1 MTLATQTQQHN
12 AQTSRTTGRLAL
24 DHVRELADAAGRK
37 IAPLWPLDSFVAV
50 NPYLGLIDQ
59 PFSEA
64 AGYLGA
70 IAGERTVMDHE
81 WYAQRWR
88 DGRLA
93 RTHIERAVEH
103 LGHPVGVETVI
114 KALEAP
120 HRSSTPIPMLVE
132 MLDRPGAAPIS
143 IFVVDQ
149 ISHFLAAHFDRGQ
162 AIWSAPDESESL
174 FTAWREYT
182 LIDRSAR
189 AAGLGE
195 ARRHL
200 KAVPS
205 EPIEAI
211 AWAIE
216 ILQLPESVHADY
228 LFAALKSV
236 NGWAAYCRYRLWGA
250 ELTAGSNEDLT
261 DLLAVRL
268 VWEALALQSTDSA
281 AIRRDWQREIERH
294 HEAIAA
300 AENEAVI
307 DEVML
312 TATEIAFRDP
322 VIRHFRQAS
331 PAAQT
336 DAARPPVQAAFCI
349 DVRSEVF
356 RRHLE
361 TSFPGARTIG
371 FAGFFGVPLAYQRL
385 GESQCRTHTPVLLN
399 PGVTVA
405 DRAEGGDQA
414 GEELAARREQRI
426 GNGLSWKQFKLSA
439 ASCFTFVESAG
450 LTYIPKLI
458 GDTLGWHTPA
468 PPPDQAGLSDEE
480 RARIHPSLA
489 SEADLEARVG
499 MAEGIL
505 RGLGLTESI
514 APIVLLAGHGSTTTN
529 NPHRAGL
536 DCGACAGQTGEVS
549 ARVAADLLNDP
560 AIRDG
565 LVGRGIEIPADTHF
579 VAALHDT
586 TTDEVDLLDL
596 DEGAVDRTKLDELRQ
611 ALVQAGDLTRL
622 ERLVTLRENLSDSP
636 ADREAAR
643 KAVAHRGRDW
653 SEVRPEWGLAG
664 NAAFIAAPRERTRGL
679 DLAGRS
685 FLHDY
690 DWRRDEGFGVLEL
703 ILTAPLVVA
712 SWINLQYYGSTVDNE
727 RQGSGNK
734 VLHNVVGGL
743 VGVLEGNGGDLRVG
757 LSMQSLHDGEN
768 WRHEPLRLSAFVEA
782 PAEAIDDIIAGN
794 ETLQHLVGNRWLTL
808 LRLTDEGDV
817 QRRRGPGDW
826 VSEAA

>member
-1 MTLATQTQQHN
+1 MTLATQ
-12 AQTSRTTGRLAL
+12 AQDRTAPASERL
-24 DHVRELADAAGRK
+24 DREQVRHLADAAGRK
-37 IAPLWPLDSFVAV
+37 IAPVWPLDSFVAV

-59 PFSEA
+59 SFSQA
-64 AGYLGA
+64 SGYLGA
-70 IAGERTVMDHE
+70 IAGERTFMDHD
-81 WYAQRWR
+81 WYAAQWR
-88 DGRLA
+88 DGRLT
-93 RTHIERAVEH
+93 REHIEQAVEQM
-103 LGHPVGVETVI
+103 GNPVTVETVVS
-114 KALEAP
+114 ALESP
-120 HRSSTPIPMLVE
+120 RTPSTPVPMLVE
-132 MLDRPGAAPIS
+132 KLDRPGAAPIS

-162 AIWSAPDESESL
+162 AIWSAPDQTESL
-174 FTAWREYT
+174 YTAWREYT

-195 ARRHL
+195 ARRYL
-200 KAVPS
+200 RDVPGD
-205 EPIEAI
+205 PIEAI

-216 ILQLPESVHADY
+216 TLQLPESVHADY
-228 LFAALKSV
+228 LFAALKSI

-250 ELTAGSNEDLT
+250 ELTGGSCDDLT

-268 VWEALALQSTDSA
+268 VWEALALKATGSA
-281 AIRRDWQREIERH
+281 GIRREWQHEIERH

-312 TATEIAFRDP
+312 TATEIAFRTP
-322 VIRHFRQAS
+322 VIRHFRETGTTRS
-331 PAAQT
+331 ENI
-336 DAARPPVQAAFCI
+336 RPPVQAAFCI

-361 TSFPGARTIG
+361 TSYPGAQTIG
-371 FAGFFGVPLAYQRL
+371 FAGFFGVPLEYRRL

-399 PGVTVA
+399 PGVEVA
-405 DRAEGGDQA
+405 DRVEGD
-414 GEELAARREQRI
+414 EDLATRREQRV
-426 GNGLSWKQFKLSA
+426 GNALSWKQFKLSA

-468 PPPDQAGLSDEE
+468 PPPDQAGLTDEE
-480 RARIHPSLA
+480 RARIHPALA
-489 SEADLEARVG
+489 TEASVEERVG

-505 RGLGLTESI
+505 RGLGLTGEI

-560 AIRDG
+560 AIRPG
-565 LVGRGIEIPADTHF
+565 LAERGIGIPADTRF

-586 TTDEVDLLDL
+586 TTDQVDLLDL
-596 DEGAVDRTKLDELRQ
+596 DEGAVDQTKLDELRQ
-611 ALVQAGDLTRL
+611 ALGQAGDLTRL
-622 ERLVTLRENLSDSP
+622 ERLVTLRENLADNP
-636 ADREAAR
+636 ADREAAL
-643 KAVAHRGRDW
+643 KAVTHRGRDW

-664 NAAFIAAPRERTRGL
+664 NAAFIAAPRERTRDL
-679 DLAGRS
+679 DLGGRS

-690 DWRRDEGFGVLEL
+690 DWRQDEGFGVLEL

-727 RQGSGNK
+727 RQGCGNK

-808 LRLTDEGDV
+808 LRLTDDGEV
-817 QRRRGPGDW
+817 ERRRGHGDW
-826 VSEAA
+826 VPEAA

>member
-1 MTLATQTQQHN
+1 MTLATQAQHST
-12 AQTSRTTGRLAL
+12 AQTPERLDL
-24 DHVRELADAAGRK
+24 EQVRQLADAAGRK
-37 IAPLWPLDSFVAV
+37 IAPVWPLDSFVAV

-59 PFSEA
+59 SFSQA
-64 AGYLGA
+64 SGYLGA
-70 IAGERTVMDHE
+70 IAGERTFMDHD
-81 WYAQRWR
+81 WYAAQWR
-88 DGRLA
+88 DGRLT
-93 RTHIERAVEH
+93 REHIEQAVEQ
-103 LGHPVGVETVI
+103 LGHPVAVETVI
-114 KALEAP
+114 SALESP
-120 HRSSTPIPMLVE
+120 RKTGSPVPMLVE
-132 MLDRPGAAPIS
+132 KLDRPGAAPIS

-162 AIWSAPDESESL
+162 AIWTTPDESESL
-174 FTAWREYT
+174 YTAWREYT

-195 ARRHL
+195 ARGYLRE
-200 KAVPS
+200 VPAD
-205 EPIEAI
+205 PIEAI
-211 AWAIE
+211 TWAIE
-216 ILQLPESVHADY
+216 TLQLPASVHADY
-228 LFAALKSV
+228 LFAALKSI
-236 NGWAAYCRYRLWGA
+236 NGWAAYCRYRQWGA
-250 ELTAGSNEDLT
+250 ELTGGTCDDLT

-268 VWEALALQSTDSA
+268 VWEALALKATGST
-281 AIRRDWQREIERH
+281 AIRREWQREIERH

-312 TATEIAFRDP
+312 TATEIAFRAP
-322 VIRHFRQAS
+322 VIRHFRETETKRAE
-331 PAAQT
+331 AV
-336 DAARPPVQAAFCI
+336 RPPIQAAFCI

-361 TSFPGARTIG
+361 TSYPGAQTIG
-371 FAGFFGVPLAYQRL
+371 FAGFFGVPLEYRRL

-399 PGVTVA
+399 PGVEVA
-405 DRAEGGDQA
+405 DRVEGD
-414 GEELAARREQRI
+414 EDLATRREQRV
-426 GNGLSWKQFKLSA
+426 GNTLSWKQFKLSA

-458 GDTLGWHTPA
+458 GDTLGWHTDP
-468 PPPDQAGLSDEE
+468 PPPDQAGLTDEE
-480 RARIHPSLA
+480 RARVHPALA
-489 SEADLEARVG
+489 SEADLDARVG

-505 RGLGLTESI
+505 RGLGLTGEL

-560 AIRDG
+560 AIRPG
-565 LVGRGIEIPADTHF
+565 LAEGGIEIPEDTRF

-586 TTDEVDLLDL
+586 TTDEVALLDL
-596 DEGAVDRTKLDELRQ
+596 EEEAVDRAKLDELRQ
-611 ALVQAGDLTRL
+611 ALGQAGDLTRL
-622 ERLVTLRENLSDSP
+622 ERLVTLRENLSDNP

-643 KAVAHRGRDW
+643 KSVTHRGRDW

-664 NAAFIAAPRERTRGL
+664 NAAFIAAPRERTRDL
-679 DLAGRS
+679 DLGGRS

-690 DWRRDEGFGVLEL
+690 DWRQDEGFGVLNL
-703 ILTAPLVVA
+703 ILTAPLIVA

-757 LSMQSLHDGEN
+757 LSMQSLHDGET
-768 WRHEPLRLSAFVEA
+768 WRHEPLRLAAFVEA
-782 PAEAIDDIIAGN
+782 PAEAIDEIVAGN
-794 ETLQHLVGNRWLTL
+794 EGLRHLVDNRWLTL
-808 LRLTDEGDV
+808 LRIADDGTV
-817 QRRRGPGDW
+817 SRRRAHGEW
-826 VSEAA
+826 VAEAA

>member
-1 MTLATQTQQHN
+1 MTLATQSQQRTD
-12 AQTSRTTGRLAL
+12 QTPGRLDL
-24 DHVRELADAAGRK
+24 EQVRQLADAAGRK

-59 PFSEA
+59 SFSQA
-64 AGYLGA
+64 SGYLGA
-70 IAGERTVMDHE
+70 IAGERTFMDHG
-81 WYAQRWR
+81 WYAAQWR
-88 DGRLA
+88 DGRLT
-93 RTHIERAVEH
+93 REHIERAVEQ
-103 LGHPVGVETVI
+103 LGRPVVVETVI
-114 KALEAP
+114 TALESP
-120 HRSSTPIPMLVE
+120 RTTSTPVPMLVE
-132 MLDRPGAAPIS
+132 KLDRPGAAPIS

-162 AIWSAPDESESL
+162 AIWNAPDEAESL
-174 FTAWREYT
+174 YTAWREYT

-195 ARRHL
+195 ARHHL
-200 KAVPS
+200 RDVPS
-205 EPIEAI
+205 DPIEAI

-216 ILQLPESVHADY
+216 TLQLPESVHADY
-228 LFAALKSV
+228 LFAALKSI

-250 ELTAGSNEDLT
+250 ELTGGSCDDLT

-268 VWEALALQSTDSA
+268 VWEALALKATDSA
-281 AIRRDWQREIERH
+281 AIRREWQREIERH
-294 HEAIAA
+294 HEAIATA
-300 AENEAVI
+300 QNEAVI

-322 VIRHFRQAS
+322 VIRHFRDAS
-331 PAAQT
+331 GRQT
-336 DAARPPVQAAFCI
+336 VAGRPPVQAAFCI

-361 TSFPGARTIG
+361 TSYPGAQTIG
-371 FAGFFGVPLAYQRL
+371 FAGFFGVPLEYRRL
-385 GESQCRTHTPVLLN
+385 GESKCRTHTPVLLN
-399 PGVTVA
+399 PGVEVA
-405 DRAEGGDQA
+405 DRVEGD
-414 GEELAARREQRI
+414 EDLASRREQRV

-468 PPPDQAGLSDEE
+468 PPPDQAGLTDAE
-480 RARIHPSLA
+480 RARVHPALA
-489 SEADLEARVG
+489 TEADLDARVG

-505 RGLGLTESI
+505 RGLGLTGEI

-560 AIRDG
+560 AIRPG
-565 LVGRGIEIPADTHF
+565 LAERGIEIPADTRF

-596 DEGAVDRTKLDELRQ
+596 DEGAVEQSKLAELRQ
-611 ALVQAGDLTRL
+611 ALGQAGDLTRL

-643 KAVAHRGRDW
+643 KAVTHRGRDW

-664 NAAFIAAPRERTRGL
+664 NAAFIAAPRERTRDL
-679 DLAGRS
+679 DLGGRS

-690 DWRRDEGFGVLEL
+690 DWRQDEGFGVLEL

-757 LSMQSLHDGEN
+757 LSMQSLHDGEK

-808 LRLTDEGDV
+808 LRLTDDGEV
-817 QRRRGPGDW
+817 ERRRGPGDW
-826 VSEAA
+826 VREAA

>member
-1 MTLATQTQQHN
+1 MTLATQAQHTN
-12 AQTSRTTGRLAL
+12 AQTSGKRGHLDL
-24 DHVRELADAAGRK
+24 DHVRQLAEAAGRK

-59 PFSEA
+59 TFSQA
-64 AGYLGA
+64 SGYLGA
-70 IAGERTVMDHE
+70 IAGERTAMDHE
-81 WYAQRWR
+81 WYAERWG
-88 DGRLA
+88 DGRLT
-93 RTHIERAVEH
+93 RSHIERAVEQ
-103 LGHPVGVETVI
+103 LGNPVAVETVI
-114 KALEAP
+114 NALESP
-120 HRSSTPIPMLVE
+120 RTNSTPVPMLVE
-132 MLDRPGAAPIS
+132 KLDRPGSAPIS

-162 AIWSAPDESESL
+162 AIWNAPDESEAL
-174 FTAWREYT
+174 YGAWREYT
-182 LIDRSAR
+182 LIDRSAQ
-189 AAGLGE
+189 AAGLGT
-195 ARRHL
+195 ARRYL
-200 KAVPS
+200 SDVPVD
-205 EPIEAI
+205 PIEAI

-216 ILQLPESVHADY
+216 TLQLPDSVHADY
-228 LFAALKSV
+228 LFAALKSI

-250 ELTAGSNEDLT
+250 ELTGGSNEDLT

-268 VWEALALQSTDSA
+268 VWEALALKVTDSA
-281 AIRRDWQREIERH
+281 AIRRKWQREIERH
-294 HEAIAA
+294 HEAIATA
-300 AENEAVI
+300 QHEAVI

-312 TATEIAFRDP
+312 TASEIAFRDP
-322 VIRHFRQAS
+322 VIRHFR
-331 PAAQT
+331 AAT
-336 DAARPPVQAAFCI
+336 GKRTEVGRPPVQAAFCI

-361 TSFPGARTIG
+361 TSFPGAQTIG
-371 FAGFFGVPLAYQRL
+371 FAGFFGVPLSYRRL
-385 GESQCRTHTPVLLN
+385 GESTCRTHTPVLLN
-399 PGVTVA
+399 PGVEVA
-405 DRAEGGDQA
+405 DRVEGNED
-414 GEELAARREQRI
+414 LASRREQRV

-450 LTYIPKLI
+450 LSYIPKLI

-480 RARIHPSLA
+480 RARVHPALA
-489 SEADLEARVG
+489 TQAGVEERVG

-505 RGLGLTESI
+505 RGLGLTGEI

-560 AIRDG
+560 AIRPG
-565 LVGRGIEIPADTHF
+565 LAERGIEIPEDTRF

-596 DEGAVDRTKLDELRQ
+596 DEEAVEPSKLAELRQ

-622 ERLVTLRENLSDSP
+622 ERLVTLRHSVGKNLSDSP

-643 KAVAHRGRDW
+643 KAVTHRGRDW

-664 NAAFIAAPRERTRGL
+664 NAAFIAAPRDRTRDL
-679 DLAGRS
+679 DLGGRS

-690 DWRRDEGFGVLEL
+690 DWRTDEGFGVLEL

-782 PAEAIDDIIAGN
+782 PAEAIDTIIAGN
-794 ETLQHLVGNRWLTL
+794 ETLQDLIDNRWLTL
-808 LRLTDEGDV
+808 LRLDDAGEV
-817 QRRRGPGDW
+817 FRRHGHGDW
-826 VSEAA
+826 VAETT

>member
-1 MTLATQTQQHN
+1 MTQATQVQPVTN
-12 AQTSRTTGRLAL
+12 QTTSGLGHL
-24 DHVRELADAAGRK
+24 DVEQVRQLADAAGRK

-59 PFSEA
+59 SFTQAS
-64 AGYLGA
+64 GYLGA

-81 WYAQRWR
+81 WYAAQWR
-88 DGRLA
+88 DGRLT
-93 RTHIERAVEH
+93 REHIERAVEH
-103 LGHPVGVETVI
+103 LGRPVAVETVI
-114 KALEAP
+114 DALESP
-120 HRSSTPIPMLVE
+120 GSRITPVPMLVE
-132 MLDRPGAAPIS
+132 ALDRPGAAPIS

-162 AIWSAPDESESL
+162 AIWSAPDEDAAL

-182 LIDRSAR
+182 LIDRSAQ
-189 AAGLGE
+189 AAGLGK
-195 ARRHL
+195 ARRYL
-200 KAVPS
+200 RDVPTD
-205 EPIEAI
+205 PIEAI

-216 ILQLPESVHADY
+216 TLKLPESVHADY
-228 LFAALKSV
+228 LFAALKSI
-236 NGWAAYCRYRLWGA
+236 NGWAAYCRYRQWGA
-250 ELTAGSNEDLT
+250 ELNGGRCDDLT

-268 VWEALALQSTDSA
+268 VWEALALEATDGSD
-281 AIRRDWQREIERH
+281 AIRREWQREIERH

-300 AENEAVI
+300 AENEALI

-322 VIRHFRQAS
+322 VVRHFRTADEGR
-331 PAAQT
+331 
-336 DAARPPVQAAFCI
+336 DATAGRPPVQAAFCI

-361 TSFPGARTIG
+361 TSFPGAQTIG
-371 FAGFFGVPLAYQRL
+371 FAGFFGVPLAYSRL
-385 GESQCRTHTPVLLN
+385 GESKCRTHTPVLLN
-399 PGVTVA
+399 PGVEVA
-405 DRAEGGDQA
+405 DRVEGNED
-414 GEELAARREQRI
+414 LATRREKRI
-426 GNGLSWKQFKLSA
+426 GAGLSWKQFKLSA

-450 LTYIPKLI
+450 LSYLPKLI

-468 PPPDQAGLSDEE
+468 PPPDEAGLTDEE
-480 RARIHPSLA
+480 RAQVHPSLA
-489 SEADLEARVG
+489 GSPSLGQRTD

-505 RGLGLTESI
+505 RGLGLTGDI
-514 APIVLLAGHGSTTTN
+514 APIVVLAGHGSTTTN

-560 AIRDG
+560 AIRPG
-565 LVGRGIEIPADTHF
+565 LAERGIELPEDTRF

-586 TTDEVDLLDL
+586 TTDEVDLLDIT
-596 DEGAVDRTKLDELRQ
+596 EGSVERARLDELRQ

-622 ERLVTLRENLSDSP
+622 ERLVTLREQPS
-636 ADREAAR
+636 DREAAR
-643 KAVAHRGRDW
+643 KAANHRGRDW

-664 NAAFIAAPRERTRGL
+664 NAAFIAAPRERTRDL
-679 DLAGRS
+679 DLGGRS

-690 DWRRDEGFGVLEL
+690 DWRQDEGFGVLNL

-768 WRHEPLRLSAFVEA
+768 WRHEPLRLSAFIEA
-782 PAEAIDDIIAGN
+782 PAKAIDEIIAGN
-794 ETLQHLVGNRWLTL
+794 ETLQHLIDNRWITL
-808 LRLTDEGDV
+808 LRIADDGEV
-817 QRRRGPGDW
+817 QRRRAHGDW
-826 VSEAA
+826 VAEAG

>member
-1 MTLATQTQQHN
+1 MTLATQARHQN
-12 AQTSRTTGRLAL
+12 AQLPERFDLER
-24 DHVRELADAAGRK
+24 VRQLTDAAGRK

-59 PFSEA
+59 SFSRA
-64 AGYLGA
+64 SGYLGA
-70 IAGERTVMDHE
+70 IAGERTFMDHD
-81 WYAQRWR
+81 WYAARWR
-88 DGRLA
+88 DGRLT
-93 RTHIERAVEH
+93 REHIERAVEQ
-103 LGHPVGVETVI
+103 LGNPVAVDTVI
-114 KALEAP
+114 SALESP
-120 HRSSTPIPMLVE
+120 RTTSTPVPMLVE
-132 MLDRPGAAPIS
+132 KLDRPGAAPIS

-174 FTAWREYT
+174 YRAWREYT
-182 LIDRSAR
+182 LIDRSAQ
-189 AAGLGE
+189 AAGLGQ
-195 ARRHL
+195 ARRYL
-200 KAVPS
+200 REVPS
-205 EPIEAI
+205 DPIEAI

-216 ILQLPESVHADY
+216 TLRLPESVHADY
-228 LFAALKSV
+228 LFAALKSI
-236 NGWAAYCRYRLWGA
+236 NGWASYCRYRLWNA
-250 ELTAGSNEDLT
+250 ELNGGTSEELT

-268 VWEALALQSTDSA
+268 VWEALALKSTDSA

-294 HEAIAA
+294 HEAIAT

-312 TATEIAFRDP
+312 TATEIAFRSP
-322 VIRHFRQAS
+322 VIRHFRATNGERR
-331 PAAQT
+331 ADT
-336 DAARPPVQAAFCI
+336 ARPPIQAAFCI

-371 FAGFFGVPLAYQRL
+371 FAGFFGVPLSYSRL

-405 DRAEGGDQA
+405 DRVEGGDEA
-414 GEELAARREQRI
+414 GRALAERREQRI

-468 PPPDQAGLSDEE
+468 PPPDQAGLTDEE
-480 RARIHPSLA
+480 RARIHPSLSA
-489 SEADLEARVG
+489 EGDLEARVG

-505 RGLGLTESI
+505 RGLGLTGEI

-560 AIRDG
+560 AIRAG
-565 LVGRGIEIPADTHF
+565 LVERGIEIPADTRF

-596 DEGAVDRTKLDELRQ
+596 DEGAVDPAKLDELRQ

-622 ERLVTLRENLSDSP
+622 ERLVTLREDLSDSP

-643 KAVAHRGRDW
+643 KAVTHRGRDW

-690 DWRRDEGFGVLEL
+690 DWRQDEGFGVLEL

-782 PAEAIDDIIAGN
+782 PAEAIDRIIAGN

-808 LRLTDEGDV
+808 LRITDAGDV
-817 QRRRGPGDW
+817 ERRRGPGDW
-826 VSEAA
+826 VAEAA

>member
-1 MTLATQTQQHN
+1 MTQATQAQHSN
-12 AQTSRTTGRLAL
+12 VQAAETHEHLDLEHVRRLA
-24 DHVRELADAAGRK
+24 ETASRK

-59 PFSEA
+59 TFSQA
-64 AGYLGA
+64 SGYLGA
-70 IAGERTVMDHE
+70 IAGERTAMDHE
-81 WYAQRWR
+81 WYAARWR
-88 DGRLA
+88 DGRLT
-93 RTHIERAVEH
+93 REHIERAVEQ
-103 LGHPVGVETVI
+103 LGHPVAVETVI
-114 KALEAP
+114 DALESPRTA
-120 HRSSTPIPMLVE
+120 STPVPMLVE
-132 MLDRPGAAPIS
+132 ALDRPGAAPIS

-162 AIWSAPDESESL
+162 AIWSAPDESDSL
-174 FTAWREYT
+174 FRAWREYT
-182 LIDRSAR
+182 LIDRSAQ
-189 AAGLGE
+189 AAGLGK
-195 ARRHL
+195 ARRYL
-200 KAVPS
+200 RDVPTD
-205 EPIEAI
+205 PIEAI

-216 ILQLPESVHADY
+216 TLRLPESVHADY
-228 LFAALKSV
+228 LFAALKSI

-250 ELTAGSNEDLT
+250 ELNGGTCSDLT

-268 VWEALALQSTDSA
+268 VWEALALKATDSA
-281 AIRRDWQREIERH
+281 AIRREWQREIKRH
-294 HEAIAA
+294 HEAIAT

-322 VIRHFRQAS
+322 VIQHFRAGS
-331 PAAQT
+331 
-336 DAARPPVQAAFCI
+336 DARAHSGRPPVQAAFCI

-361 TSFPGARTIG
+361 TSFPGAQTIG
-371 FAGFFGVPLAYQRL
+371 FAGFFGVPLAYSRL
-385 GESQCRTHTPVLLN
+385 GESKCRTHTPVLLN
-399 PGVTVA
+399 PGVEVA
-405 DRAEGGDQA
+405 DRVDGD
-414 GEELAARREQRI
+414 EDLATRREKRI
-426 GNGLSWKQFKLSA
+426 GAGLSWKQFKLSA

-450 LTYIPKLI
+450 LTYLPKLI

-468 PPPDQAGLSDEE
+468 PPPDQAGLTDEE
-480 RARIHPSLA
+480 RARVHPALA
-489 SEADLEARVG
+489 TEAAVEERVG

-505 RGLGLTESI
+505 RGLGLTGEI

-560 AIRDG
+560 AIRPG
-565 LVGRGIEIPADTHF
+565 LAERGLEIPADTRF

-596 DEGAVDRTKLDELRQ
+596 DERAVDQTRLDELRQ

-622 ERLVTLRENLSDSP
+622 ERLVTLRENPS
-636 ADREAAR
+636 DREAAR
-643 KAVAHRGRDW
+643 QVATHRGRDW

-664 NAAFIAAPRERTRGL
+664 NAAFIAAPRERSRGL

-690 DWRRDEGFGVLEL
+690 DWRQDDGFGVLEL

-757 LSMQSLHDGEN
+757 LSMQSLHDGED

-782 PAEAIDDIIAGN
+782 PAEAIDRIIAGN
-794 ETLQHLVGNRWLTL
+794 ETLQHLIDNRWLTL
-808 LRLTDEGDV
+808 LRIADDGEV
-817 QRRRGPGDW
+817 QRRRGHGDW
-826 VSEAA
+826 VTA

>member
-1 MTLATQTQQHN
+1 MTLATQAPPAN
-12 AQTSRTTGRLAL
+12 AQATPSTEHL
-24 DHVRELADAAGRK
+24 DLEQVRQLADAAGRK

-59 PFSEA
+59 SFSKA
-64 AGYLGA
+64 SGYLAA
-70 IAGERTVMDHE
+70 IAGERTAMDHE
-81 WYAQRWR
+81 WYAARWA
-88 DGRLA
+88 DGRLT
-93 RTHIERAVEH
+93 REHIERAVEQ
-103 LGHPVGVETVI
+103 LGNPVAVETVI
-114 KALEAP
+114 NALES
-120 HRSSTPIPMLVE
+120 HRTTSTPVPMLVE
-132 MLDRPGAAPIS
+132 ALDRPGAAPIS

-162 AIWSAPDESESL
+162 AIWSTPDESESL
-174 FTAWREYT
+174 YTAWREYT

-189 AAGLGE
+189 AAGLGQ
-195 ARRHL
+195 ARRYL
-200 KAVPS
+200 REVPTD
-205 EPIEAI
+205 PIEAI

-216 ILQLPESVHADY
+216 TLQLPESVHADY
-228 LFAALKSV
+228 LFAALKSI

-250 ELTAGSNEDLT
+250 ELTGGTCDDLT

-268 VWEALALQSTDSA
+268 VWEALALKSTDSA
-281 AIRRDWQREIERH
+281 AIRREWQRQIERH

-300 AENEAVI
+300 AQNEAII

-322 VIRHFRQAS
+322 VVQHFREATAIRS
-331 PAAQT
+331 T
-336 DAARPPVQAAFCI
+336 TAARPPIQAAFCI

-361 TSFPGARTIG
+361 TSFPGAQTIG
-371 FAGFFGVPLAYQRL
+371 FAGFFGVPLAYRRL

-399 PGVTVA
+399 PGVTVE
-405 DRAEGGDQA
+405 DHVEDNPD
-414 GEELAARREQRI
+414 LAARRQQRI
-426 GNGLSWKQFKLSA
+426 GNTLSWKQFKLSA

-450 LTYIPKLI
+450 LTYLPKLI
-458 GDTLGWHTPA
+458 GDTLGWHTPT
-468 PPPDQAGLSDEE
+468 PPPDEAGLTDAE
-480 RARIHPSLA
+480 RAQVHPALGTEA
-489 SEADLEARVG
+489 SVDERVG

-505 RGLGLTESI
+505 RGLGLTDAI
-514 APIVLLAGHGSTTTN
+514 APIVLVAGHGSTTTN

-560 AIRDG
+560 VIRPG
-565 LVGRGIEIPADTHF
+565 LAERGIEIPADTRF
-579 VAALHDT
+579 IAALHDT
-586 TTDEVDLLDL
+586 TTDEVGLLDL
-596 DEGAVDRTKLDELRQ
+596 EEGTVEQAKLDELRQ
-611 ALVQAGDLTRL
+611 ALGQAGDLTRL
-622 ERLVTLRENLSDSP
+622 ERLVTLRENLSDNP

-643 KAVAHRGRDW
+643 KSVTHRGRDW

-664 NAAFIAAPRERTRGL
+664 NAAFIAAPRERTRDL
-679 DLAGRS
+679 DLGGRS

-690 DWRRDEGFGVLEL
+690 DWRKDEGFGVLEL

-782 PAEAIDDIIAGN
+782 PAEAIDTIIAGN
-794 ETLQHLVGNRWLTL
+794 QTLQHLIDNRWLTL
-808 LRLTDEGDV
+808 LRLDDAGEV
-817 QRRRGPGDW
+817 FRRRGHGDW
-826 VSEAA
+826 VAETT

>member
-1 MTLATQTQQHN
+1 M
-12 AQTSRTTGRLAL
+12 RRLA
-24 DHVRELADAAGRK
+24 ETASRK

-59 PFSEA
+59 TFSQA
-64 AGYLGA
+64 SGYLGA
-70 IAGERTVMDHE
+70 IAGERTAMDHE
-81 WYAQRWR
+81 WYAARWR
-88 DGRLA
+88 DGRLT
-93 RTHIERAVEH
+93 REHIERAVEQ
-103 LGHPVGVETVI
+103 LGHPVAVETVI
-114 KALEAP
+114 DALESPRTA
-120 HRSSTPIPMLVE
+120 STPVPMLVE
-132 MLDRPGAAPIS
+132 ALDRPGAAPIS

-162 AIWSAPDESESL
+162 AIWSAPDESDSL
-174 FTAWREYT
+174 FRAWREYT
-182 LIDRSAR
+182 LIDRSAQ
-189 AAGLGE
+189 AAGLGK
-195 ARRHL
+195 ARRYL
-200 KAVPS
+200 RDVPTD
-205 EPIEAI
+205 PIEAI

-216 ILQLPESVHADY
+216 TLRLPESVHADY
-228 LFAALKSV
+228 LFAALKSI

-250 ELTAGSNEDLT
+250 ELNGGTCSDLT

-268 VWEALALQSTDSA
+268 VWEALALKATDSA
-281 AIRRDWQREIERH
+281 AIRREWQREIKRH
-294 HEAIAA
+294 HEAIAT

-322 VIRHFRQAS
+322 VIQHFRAGS
-331 PAAQT
+331 
-336 DAARPPVQAAFCI
+336 DARAHSGRPPVQAAFCI

-361 TSFPGARTIG
+361 TSFPGAQTIG
-371 FAGFFGVPLAYQRL
+371 FAGFFGVPLAYSRL
-385 GESQCRTHTPVLLN
+385 GESKCRTHTPVLLN
-399 PGVTVA
+399 PGVEVA
-405 DRAEGGDQA
+405 DRVDGD
-414 GEELAARREQRI
+414 EDLATRREKRI
-426 GNGLSWKQFKLSA
+426 GAGLSWKQFKLSA

-450 LTYIPKLI
+450 LTYLPKLI

-468 PPPDQAGLSDEE
+468 PPPDQAGLTDEE
-480 RARIHPSLA
+480 RARVHPALA
-489 SEADLEARVG
+489 TEAAVEERVG

-505 RGLGLTESI
+505 RGLGLTGEI

-560 AIRDG
+560 AIRPG
-565 LVGRGIEIPADTHF
+565 LAERGLEIPADTRF

-596 DEGAVDRTKLDELRQ
+596 DERAVDQTRLDELRQ

-622 ERLVTLRENLSDSP
+622 ERLVTLRENPS
-636 ADREAAR
+636 DREAAR
-643 KAVAHRGRDW
+643 QVATHRGRDW

-664 NAAFIAAPRERTRGL
+664 NAAFIAAPRERSRGL

-690 DWRRDEGFGVLEL
+690 DWRQDDGFGVLEL

-757 LSMQSLHDGEN
+757 LSMQSLHDGED

-782 PAEAIDDIIAGN
+782 PAEAIDRIIAGN
-794 ETLQHLVGNRWLTL
+794 ETLQHLIDNRWLTL
-808 LRLTDEGDV
+808 LRIADDGEV
-817 QRRRGPGDW
+817 QRRRGHGDW
-826 VSEAA
+826 VTA

>member
-1 MTLATQTQQHN
+1 MTLATQATQN
-12 AQTSRTTGRLAL
+12 GTRGESTAAGNRGRLDL
-24 DHVRELADAAGRK
+24 ESVRRLADEAGRK
-37 IAPLWPLDSFVAV
+37 IAPVWPLDSFVAV
-50 NPYLGLIDQ
+50 NPYHGLIDR
-59 PFSEA
+59 PFSQA
-64 AGYLGA
+64 SGYLGA

-81 WYAQRWR
+81 WYAAQWR
-88 DGRLA
+88 DGRLN
-93 RTHIERAVEH
+93 REHIEQAIEQS
-103 LGHPVGVETVI
+103 GHPVAAETVI
-114 KALEAP
+114 SALESSGK
-120 HRSSTPIPMLVE
+120 RSTPVPMLVE
-132 MLDRPGAAPIS
+132 KLDQPGSAPIS
-143 IFVVDQ
+143 CFVVDQ

-162 AIWSAPDESESL
+162 AIWSAPDESASL
-174 FTAWREYT
+174 YTAWREYT

-195 ARRHL
+195 ARSYLRE
-200 KAVPS
+200 VPGD
-205 EPIEAI
+205 PIEAI

-216 ILQLPESVHADY
+216 TLQLPESVHADY
-228 LFAALKSV
+228 LFAALKSI

-250 ELTAGSNEDLT
+250 ELTGGTSEDLT

-268 VWEALALQSTDSA
+268 VWEALALKSA
-281 AIRRDWQREIERH
+281 GRAEVRREWQQEIERH
-294 HEAIAA
+294 HEAIAT
-300 AENEAVI
+300 AENEAMI

-312 TATEIAFRDP
+312 TATEIAFRGP
-322 VIRHFRQAS
+322 VIRHFRDTTAS
-331 PAAQT
+331 RAE
-336 DAARPPVQAAFCI
+336 AARPPIQAAFCI

-361 TSFPGARTIG
+361 TSFPGAQTIG
-371 FAGFFGVPLAYQRL
+371 FAGFFGVPLTYRRL

-399 PGVTVA
+399 PGVEVA
-405 DRAEGGDQA
+405 DRVEGSED
-414 GEELAARREQRI
+414 LATRREQRV
-426 GNGLSWKQFKLSA
+426 GQSLSWKQFKLSA

-468 PPPDQAGLSDEE
+468 PPPDEAGLTDEE
-480 RARIHPSLA
+480 RARVHPALA
-489 SEADLEARVG
+489 TEASVEDRVG

-505 RGLGLTESI
+505 RGLGLTDQI
-514 APIVLLAGHGSTTTN
+514 APIVILAGHGSTTTN

-549 ARVAADLLNDP
+549 ARVAVDLLNDP
-560 AIRDG
+560 AIRPG
-565 LVGRGIEIPADTHF
+565 LAERGIEIPDDTRF

-586 TTDEVDLLDL
+586 TTDEVALLDL
-596 DEGAVDRTKLDELRQ
+596 DEGDVDPTRLAELRQ
-611 ALVQAGDLTRL
+611 GLGQAGDLTRL
-622 ERLVTLRENLSDSP
+622 ERLVTLRESP
-636 ADREAAR
+636 SDREAALA
-643 KAVAHRGRDW
+643 AVTHRGRDW

-664 NAAFIAAPRERTRGL
+664 NAAFIAAPRERTREL

-690 DWRRDEGFGVLEL
+690 DWRKDEGFGVLEL

-782 PAEAIDDIIAGN
+782 PAEAIDEIIAGN

-808 LRLTDEGDV
+808 LRLDDEGTV
-817 QRRRGPGDW
+817 FRRRGHDDW
-826 VSEAA
+826 VAETA

>member
-1 MTLATQTQQHN
+1 MTLATHAQQTNVQ
-12 AQTSRTTGRLAL
+12 ADEMREPLDL
-24 DHVRELADAAGRK
+24 DHIRQLADAAGRK

-59 PFSEA
+59 SFSEA
-64 AGYLGA
+64 SGYLGA
-70 IAGERTVMDHE
+70 IAGERTAMDHK
-81 WYAQRWR
+81 WYAERWA
-88 DGRLA
+88 DGRLT
-93 RTHIERAVEH
+93 RDHIERAVVQ
-103 LGHPVGVETVI
+103 LGHPVAVETVI
-114 KALEAP
+114 NALESPRVA
-120 HRSSTPIPMLVE
+120 STPVPMLVE
-132 MLDRPGAAPIS
+132 ALDRPGSAPIS
-143 IFVVDQ
+143 CFVVDQ

-162 AIWSAPDESESL
+162 AIWGTPATTESL
-174 FTAWREYT
+174 YGAWREYT

-200 KAVPS
+200 LDVPS
-205 EPIEAI
+205 DPIGAI
-211 AWAIE
+211 AWAIKT
-216 ILQLPESVHADY
+216 LQLPESVHADY
-228 LFAALKSV
+228 LFAALKSI
-236 NGWAAYCRYRLWGA
+236 NGWAAYCRYRQWGA
-250 ELTAGSNEDLT
+250 ELTGGTCDDLT

-268 VWEALALQSTDSA
+268 VWEALALKSA
-281 AIRRDWQREIERH
+281 DITSIRREWQREIERH

-300 AENEAVI
+300 AQNEAVI

-322 VIRHFRQAS
+322 VIRHFRE
-331 PAAQT
+331 AAGSQSE
-336 DAARPPVQAAFCI
+336 AGRPPIQAAFCI

-361 TSFPGARTIG
+361 TSFPGAQTIG
-371 FAGFFGVPLAYQRL
+371 FAGFFGVPLAYRRL

-399 PGVTVA
+399 PGVTVE
-405 DRAEGGDQA
+405 DHVEGNED
-414 GEELAARREQRI
+414 LAARREQRV
-426 GNGLSWKQFKLSA
+426 GHTLSWKQFKLSA

-468 PPPDQAGLSDEE
+468 PPPDKAGLTDDE

-489 SEADLEARVG
+489 TEADLEARVG

-505 RGLGLTESI
+505 RGLGLTEAI
-514 APIVLLAGHGSTTTN
+514 APIVMLAGHGSTTTN

-560 AIRDG
+560 TIREG
-565 LVGRGIEIPADTHF
+565 LAERGMEIPADTRF

-586 TTDEVDLLDL
+586 TTDEVALLDL
-596 DEGAVDRTKLDELRQ
+596 VEGSIDQAKLDELRQ
-611 ALVQAGDLTRL
+611 ALGQAGDLTRL

-636 ADREAAR
+636 SDREAAL
-643 KAVAHRGRDW
+643 KAVTHRGRDW

-664 NAAFIAAPRERTRGL
+664 NAAFIAAPRARTRHL
-679 DLAGRS
+679 DLGGRA

-712 SWINLQYYGSTVDNE
+712 NWINLQYYGSTVDNE

-782 PAEAIDDIIAGN
+782 PAEAIDTIIAGN
-794 ETLQHLVGNRWLTL
+794 ETLQHLIGNRWLTL

-817 QRRRGPGDW
+817 ERRRSPGDW
-826 VSEAA
+826 VRESA

>member
-1 MTLATQTQQHN
+1 MTQATQAQHSN
-12 AQTSRTTGRLAL
+12 VQAAEKHAHLDLEQVRQLA
-24 DHVRELADAAGRK
+24 ETAGRK

-59 PFSEA
+59 TFSQA
-64 AGYLGA
+64 SGYLGA
-70 IAGERTVMDHE
+70 IAGERTAMDHE
-81 WYAQRWR
+81 WYAERWR
-88 DGRLA
+88 DGRLTRA
-93 RTHIERAVEH
+93 HIERAVEQ
-103 LGHPVGVETVI
+103 LDHPVAVETVI
-114 KALEAP
+114 NALESP
-120 HRSSTPIPMLVE
+120 HATSTPVPMLVE
-132 MLDRPGAAPIS
+132 ALDRPGAAPIS

-162 AIWSAPDESESL
+162 AIWSAPDGSDSL
-174 FTAWREYT
+174 FRAWREYT
-182 LIDRSAR
+182 LIDRSAQ
-189 AAGLGE
+189 AAGLGK
-195 ARRHL
+195 ARRYL
-200 KAVPS
+200 RDVPTD
-205 EPIEAI
+205 PIEAI

-216 ILQLPESVHADY
+216 TLQLPESVHADY
-228 LFAALKSV
+228 LFAALKSI

-250 ELTAGSNEDLT
+250 ELNGGSCNDLT

-268 VWEALALQSTDSA
+268 VWEALALKATDSA
-281 AIRRDWQREIERH
+281 AIRREWQREIERH
-294 HEAIAA
+294 HEAITT

-322 VIRHFRQAS
+322 LIQHFRAGTDEQA
-331 PAAQT
+331 PT
-336 DAARPPVQAAFCI
+336 GRPPVQAAFCI

-361 TSFPGARTIG
+361 TSFPGVQTIG
-371 FAGFFGVPLAYQRL
+371 FAGFFGVPLAYSRL
-385 GESQCRTHTPVLLN
+385 GETKCRTHTPVLLI
-399 PGVTVA
+399 PGVQVA
-405 DRAEGGDQA
+405 DRVEGD
-414 GEELAARREQRI
+414 EDLATRREKRI
-426 GNGLSWKQFKLSA
+426 GAGLSWKQFKLSA

-450 LTYIPKLI
+450 LTYLPKLI

-468 PPPDQAGLSDEE
+468 PVPDQAGLSDEE
-480 RARIHPSLA
+480 RARVHPALA
-489 SEADLEARVG
+489 TEADLDARVG

-505 RGLGLTESI
+505 RGLGLTGEI

-560 AIRDG
+560 AIRPG
-565 LVGRGIEIPADTHF
+565 LAERGIEIPTDTRF

-596 DEGAVDRTKLDELRQ
+596 DEGAVDGSQLTELRQ
-611 ALVQAGDLTRL
+611 ALVQASDLTRL
-622 ERLVTLRENLSDSP
+622 ERLVTLRESP
-636 ADREAAR
+636 SDREAAR
-643 KAVAHRGRDW
+643 QATTHRGRDW

-664 NAAFIAAPRERTRGL
+664 NAAFIAAPRERSRGL

-690 DWRRDEGFGVLEL
+690 DWRKDDGFGVLEL

-757 LSMQSLHDGEN
+757 LSMQSLHDGED

-782 PAEAIDDIIAGN
+782 PAEAIDRIIAGN

-808 LRLTDEGDV
+808 LRITDEGDV
-817 QRRRGPGDW
+817 QRRRGHGDW
-826 VSEAA
+826 VTA